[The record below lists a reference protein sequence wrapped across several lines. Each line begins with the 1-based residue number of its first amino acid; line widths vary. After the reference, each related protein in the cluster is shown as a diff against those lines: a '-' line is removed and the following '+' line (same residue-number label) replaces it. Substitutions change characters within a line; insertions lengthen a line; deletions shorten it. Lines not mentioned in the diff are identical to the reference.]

1 MRIRELDP
9 FVDYISVAPWLDS
22 DAARL
27 QGERRAAP
35 EGQIQREMVAEQA
48 DGPVVGFSR
57 VFRLPWWSEGRFS
70 VSVTVDPAER
80 GRGVGARLAD
90 EALAWAAA
98 AGAIRVETEV
108 RDNDERSRRFA
119 AARGFAVDRHLF
131 NSTLDVA
138 AFDPVPFAGVVDQV
152 RAGGVRFFTMADVGD
167 TLAARQQLYEVNRA
181 TTLDIPGREPTFSA
195 FDQYQ
200 RRTFGTESYRP
211 ELHLLAAE
219 GERWVGF
226 AALIP
231 QGAALYNRMT
241 GVVAGYRGRKIAL
254 ALKLLAIEVA
264 RRHGFAHMS
273 TNNDSENAPM
283 LAINRKLGYQPAP
296 GVYLMAK
303 LRQAGESL

>member
-9 FVDYISVAPWLDS
+9 LVDYISVAPWLDTQTS
-22 DAARL
+22 RL
-27 QGERRAAP
+27 LDERRAAP
-35 EGQIQREMVAEQA
+35 EGQVQREMVAEQA
-48 DGPVVGFSR
+48 DGPLVGFSR

-80 GRGVGARLAD
+80 GRGVGDLLAD

-98 AGAIRVETEV
+98 AGATRLETEV

-119 AARGFAVDRHLF
+119 VRRGFAVDRHLF
-131 NSTLDVA
+131 SSTLDVA
-138 AFDPVPFAGVVDQV
+138 AFDSVPFAGVVDQV
-152 RAGGVRFFTMADVGD
+152 RAGGIRFFTMADAGD

-211 ELHLLAAE
+211 ELHLLAAD
-219 GERWVGF
+219 GDRWVGF

-231 QGAALYNRMT
+231 QGATLYNRMT
-241 GVVAGYRGRKIAL
+241 GVVGGYRGRKIAL
-254 ALKLLAIEVA
+254 ALKLLAIEA
-264 RRHGFAHMS
+264 AGRHGFAKLT

-283 LAINRKLGYQPAP
+283 LAINRKLGYQPVP
-296 GVYLMAK
+296 GVYL
-303 LRQAGESL
+303 LVRT